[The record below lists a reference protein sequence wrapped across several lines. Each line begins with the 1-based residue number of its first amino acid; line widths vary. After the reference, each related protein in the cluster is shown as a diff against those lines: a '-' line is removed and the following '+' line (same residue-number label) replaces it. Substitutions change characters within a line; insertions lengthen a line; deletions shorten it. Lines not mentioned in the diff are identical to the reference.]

1 MKVSFTGNVTHS
13 IRSINV
19 RANILSEWTV
29 NQARFHT
36 EMLRYTSAI
45 AICCAVAGVLVPI
58 SERARG
64 AYVAEQTRN
73 AAALAELK
81 VELADAQASKKTAEP
96 GEALAEIRAET
107 TGHFNRL
114 LGEVY
119 QVLDSAKS
127 GMAFSAAKVDV
138 REAEIVID
146 CRADA
151 ETYDVAAA
159 FAEQAGST
167 PNKISN
173 LASTRP
179 NALLGANGLS
189 FEYIKRVGLQ

>member
-36 EMLRYTSAI
+36 EMLRYSSAI
-45 AICCAVAGVLVPI
+45 AICCAVAAGLAPI
-58 SERARG
+58 CERARG
-64 AYVAEQTRN
+64 ASMAEVSRN
-73 AAALAELK
+73 AATLAQLK
-81 VELADAQASKKTAEP
+81 VELAEAQATKKTAEP
-96 GEALAEIRAET
+96 GEALAELRAET

-127 GMAFSAAKVDV
+127 GMAFSAAKVDI
-138 REAEIVID
+138 REAEIIID

-151 ETYDVAAA
+151 ESYDVAAA
-159 FAEQAGST
+159 FAQQAGST
-167 PNKISN
+167 LNKISN

-179 NALLGANGLS
+179 NALLGPSGVS